1 MKKGA
6 FLFFILILGGTYQTV
21 LAKSIADTATGTF
34 VLPAPSGKYGVGR
47 SLVYLQDASRSRREV
62 PVFIYYPADQ
72 TNVANLI
79 VPTDAWRKAYLP
91 VLTRKLGA
99 IAATAIAN
107 GWAFFTNDA
116 AAISVKEKFPLILF
130 SHGMGWSTLEYSF
143 VLQELASAGYVVA
156 AVNSYPV
163 APLLQAEDGSF
174 IKGEY
179 TGDKYYLLT
188 QDLTFAL
195 KEITQQKGKLHRVL
209 DRIDTDKTAM
219 AGHSMGGAAALLA
232 ASFGT
237 GFAASVNFDG
247 DLMEAS
253 NKAAPTGA
261 VLFLN
266 QLPAEMKDKSFADLQ
281 TDSRVG
287 WRYKQMAKTAGLS
300 TSGLYISIQGMYHS
314 NFQDYALLP
323 ENRIPEN
330 IRKTRLGPINGE
342 KCLRLITATTLAFF
356 NETLRGQKADWN
368 QLSQQHAEWRLITLH

>member
-1 MKKGA
+1 MQERVFKCI
-6 FLFFILILGGTYQTV
+6 ILILVCTCQTV
-21 LAKSIADTATGTF
+21 LANPIEDTATGSF

-47 SLVYLQDASRSRREV
+47 SLVYLRDASRSKREI
-62 PVFIYYPADQ
+62 PVFIYYPAAK
-72 TNVANLI
+72 TTLENLI
-79 VPTDAWRKAYLP
+79 VPTNEWRKEYLP

-99 IAATAIAN
+99 AAATAIVN
-107 GWAFFTNDA
+107 GKAFFTSNA
-116 AAISVKEKFPLILF
+116 PAISTKQKFPLILF

-174 IKGEY
+174 VKGDY

-195 KEITQQKGKLHRVL
+195 KEIMQQKGELHPVMDRV
-209 DRIDTDKTAM
+209 DTDKTAL

-237 GFAASVNFDG
+237 GLAASVNFDG
-247 DLMEAS
+247 DLLDAS
-253 NKAAPTGA
+253 NQAAPTGA

-266 QLPAEMKDKSFADLQ
+266 QLPAGMKDKSFTDLQ
-281 TDSRVG
+281 TDSSVG
-287 WRYKQMAKTAGLS
+287 WRYKQMAKTASHS
-300 TSGLYISIQGMYHS
+300 THGLYISIQGMYHS
-314 NFQDYALLP
+314 NFQDFALLP
-323 ENRIPEN
+323 ETIIPEN
-330 IRKTRLGPINGE
+330 IRKARLGPINGE

-356 NETLRGQKADWN
+356 NETLRGEKADWN
-368 QLSQQHAEWRLITLH
+368 KFSQQHTAWRWMTIQ

>member
-1 MKKGA
+1 MKKGT
-6 FLFFILILGGTYQTV
+6 FVFFILLLGCVCQTV

-47 SLVYLQDASRSRREV
+47 SLVYLRDVSRSRREV
-62 PVFIYYPADQ
+62 PVFIYYPTAQTKVAD
-72 TNVANLI
+72 LI
-79 VPTDAWRKAYLP
+79 VPTDVWRKEYLP

-99 IAATAIAN
+99 IAATAIVN
-107 GWAFFTNDA
+107 GRAFFTNDA
-116 AAISVKEKFPLILF
+116 PAISLKQKFPLILF

-174 IKGEY
+174 VKGDY

-188 QDLTFAL
+188 QDLTFAW
-195 KEITQQKGKLHRVL
+195 KEIIQQKGKLHPVL
-209 DRIDTDKTAM
+209 DQVDPDKIAM

-237 GFAASVNFDG
+237 GLAASVNFDG

-253 NKAAPTGA
+253 SKAAPTGA

-287 WRYKQMAKTAGLS
+287 WRYKQMAKTASLS
-300 TSGLYISIQGMYHS
+300 TNGLYISIQGMYHS

-323 ENRIPEN
+323 ENSIPEN
-330 IRKTRLGPINGE
+330 IRKIRLGPINGE

-356 NETLRGQKADWN
+356 NETLRGEKADLN
-368 QLSQQHAEWRLITLH
+368 QLSRQHAEWRSITLR

>member
-1 MKKGA
+1 MKKGSC
-6 FLFFILILGGTYQTV
+6 LFFILILGCTCQTI
-21 LAKSIADTATGTF
+21 LAKPIADTVTGSF
-34 VLPAPSGKYGVGR
+34 VVPAPSGKYGVGR
-47 SLVYLQDASRSRREV
+47 SLVYLQDASRNRREV
-62 PVFIYYPADQ
+62 PVFIYYPTAQ
-72 TNVANLI
+72 KNVENLI
-79 VPTDAWRKAYLP
+79 VPTDAWRKEYLP

-99 IAATAIAN
+99 IAATAIVN
-107 GWAFFTNDA
+107 GRAFFTNDA
-116 AAISVKEKFPLILF
+116 PAISLKQKFPLILF

-174 IKGEY
+174 VKGDY

-188 QDLTFAL
+188 QDLTFVL
-195 KEITQQKGKLHRVL
+195 KEIMQQKGKLHPVL
-209 DRIDTDKTAM
+209 DRVDPDKTAM

-237 GFAASVNFDG
+237 GLAASVNFDG

-266 QLPAEMKDKSFADLQ
+266 QLPADMKDKSFADLQ
-281 TDSRVG
+281 TDSKVG
-287 WRYKQMAKTAGLS
+287 WRYRQMAQSARLS
-300 TSGLYISIQGMYHS
+300 TNGLYISIQGMYHS

-330 IRKTRLGPINGE
+330 IRKIRLGPINGE

-356 NETLRGQKADWN
+356 NETLRGEKADWSH
-368 QLSQQHAEWRLITLH
+368 LSQQHAEWRLISLQ